1 MRGHLL
7 MEAHPSFSSM
17 CTHIQTL
24 KLIQLYVDVCCKN
37 TSIDLSLVSEV
48 WAWGR
53 REHAAF
59 VNPRPSDWG
68 FQQFPF
74 WPFRSMKT
82 PSSYSQYL
90 RALGRKLPK
99 RKRVRTK
106 AMKRRK
112 RKMKKSRSQRVSPC
126 GFSTSLGP
134 GRLRR
139 FSRCSQGRMWEW
151 GRPGFWPW
159 SSVAFLGNPGRGL
172 NLAGAECPV

>member
-7 MEAHPSFSSM
+7 MEAHPSLSSM
-17 CTHIQTL
+17 CAHTQTL
-24 KLIQLYVDVCCKN
+24 KLIQLYVDFSYKN
-37 TSIDLSLVSEV
+37 ISVDLSLVFSCWVSEV

-53 REHAAF
+53 KEHAAF
-59 VNPRPSDWG
+59 VNLRSSDWG
-68 FQQFPF
+68 FQQLPF

-112 RKMKKSRSQRVSPC
+112 RKMKKSRSQRVSPR
-126 GFSTSLGP
+126 GSSTSLGP
-134 GRLRR
+134 SRLRR
-139 FSRCSQGRMWEW
+139 FSRCSQGRMWVRQTW
-151 GRPGFWPW
+151 I
-159 SSVAFLGNPGRGL
+159 
-172 NLAGAECPV
+172 